1 MVNPDRLPVQRA
13 LISVSNKTGVVE
25 FARFLSDRGVEILST
40 GGTARSLRKA
50 DIPVSEVSEHTQSP
64 EILGGRV
71 KTLHPIIHGGI
82 LARRGEADDQATMYA
97 HGIAPIDL
105 VVVTLYPFEQTVID
119 GHNFETCVE
128 NIDVGGPAMIRSAAK
143 NHDWVSVATDPS
155 DYQLIMNEMAANQ
168 GAITLELRRKCARI
182 AFARTAAYDAAI
194 ANWFHD
200 QAGEQAPEQLTLSGQ
215 LRETLRYGENPH
227 QNAAFYVTGAARP
240 GVGTA
245 RQVQGKS
252 LSYNNLNDTDA
263 AFELVAEF
271 DRPAVA
277 IIKHANPCGVALGTT
292 PVEAYRSALACDPVS
307 AFGGIIAFNRRVDEA
322 TAKAVVEV
330 FSEVVIAPD
339 ADDSAKN
346 IFSKKKNLRLLL
358 TGSMP
363 QSNQQTLTVRSLAG
377 GLLVQD
383 RDQVRV
389 DSSMLKVV
397 TERAPNASEVSDLI
411 FAFQVCKH
419 VKSNAIVF
427 AKNGASLGIGAGQM
441 SRVDSSRIAAWK
453 AQEPASAT
461 GRSGPPRTTD
471 FVAASDAFFPFA
483 DGLLTAI
490 EAGAR
495 AVIQPGGSVR
505 DEEVIEAANS
515 HDVAMVFTGVRHFR
529 H

>member
-1 MVNPDRLPVQRA
+1 MKA
-13 LISVSNKTGVVE
+13 LISVYNKDGVVDLAKNLLE
-25 FARFLSDRGVEILST
+25 AGAGLLST
-40 GGTARSLRKA
+40 GGTYRAL
-50 DIPVSEVSEHTQSP
+50 SESGVTVRQISDFTGHP
-64 EILGGRV
+64 EILDGRV
-71 KTLHPIIHGGI
+71 KSLHPKIHGGI
-82 LARRGEADDQATMYA
+82 LARRDSADHVAELNRYKME
-97 HGIAPIDL
+97 PIDI
-105 VVVTLYPFEQTVID
+105 VVVNLYPFE
-119 GHNFETCVE
+119 ETIAKSDVTQDDAIE
-128 NIDVGGPAMIRSAAK
+128 NIDIGGPTLIRAAAK
-143 NHDWVSVATDPS
+143 NHAFVVVLVDPCDYPWVSDKLLRGGLSYADRRYLAAKAFQHVAVYDTIISQWLDGP
-155 DYQLIMNEMAANQ
+155 EEKFNQ
-168 GAITLELRRKCARI
+168 EITLAFRKVL
-182 AFARTAAYDAAI
+182 D
-194 ANWFHD
+194 
-200 QAGEQAPEQLTLSGQ
+200 
-215 LRETLRYGENPH
+215 LRYGENPH
-227 QNAAFYVTGAARP
+227 QNAAFYITGAAQP

-245 RQVQGKS
+245 NQIQGKS

-277 IIKHANPCGVALGTT
+277 IIKHANPCGVALGATS
-292 PVEAYRSALACDPVS
+292 VEAYQSALACDPVS

-339 ADDSAKN
+339 ADEPAKN

-363 QSNQQTLTVRSLAG
+363 QPNQQTLTVRSLAG

-441 SRVDSSRIAAWK
+441 SRVDSSRIAAFSAATTTGK
-453 AQEPASAT
+453 CSGRQPAITALT
-461 GRSGPPRTTD
+461 
-471 FVAASDAFFPFA
+471 ASFSRVTLEFPGCMRPSDS
-483 DGLLTAI
+483 DGL
-490 EAGAR
+490 
-495 AVIQPGGSVR
+495 PP
-505 DEEVIEAANS
+505 
-515 HDVAMVFTGVRHFR
+515 
-529 H
+529 